1 MDNNKVLYFS
11 QDVKEIVIVVGNHKF
26 RLYENLIKHFMD
38 GTKLIEKVN
47 INSERFYE
55 FANYAISIT
64 NEWKDFAT
72 IVIPSEAKWSVVIKT
87 YNNGT
92 KRYAGI
98 DYCPNNWEKFC
109 NTFDAFFFNKSVDK
123 NNVSKEESNKLII
136 RIPSDFQKV
145 NTLPEDPAN
154 STAYVKQTQSSMCFL
169 LIYPINNE
177 ISMPYENEKAVID
190 GIRST
195 LASDQGLVE
204 VHSGLT
210 NSQKKY
216 IYSIVKSKMESSGMQ
231 YILTMHIDMNNSSMN
246 IQANF
251 DEIGMTGVRDS
262 IILTKMINEGK
273 VIPPDMDEWFKD
285 PYDEKY
291 KTGLLMNI
299 SEKPEYDV
307 MFPEHPL
314 SEARLL
320 IKFILEN
327 N

>member
-1 MDNNKVLYFS
+1 MDKNKIIYFS
-11 QDVKEIVIVVGNHKF
+11 QDVKEIVIVVENHKF
-26 RLYENLIKHFMD
+26 RIDENLIKHFVD
-38 GTKLIEKVN
+38 GTKLIENVT

-55 FANYAISIT
+55 FANYAVAIT

-87 YNNGT
+87 NNNGT

-123 NNVSKEESNKLII
+123 NNVSKEENNKLMI

-154 STAYVKQTQSSMCFL
+154 SAAYVKQTQSSMCFL
-169 LIYPINNE
+169 MIYPINSQNA
-177 ISMPYENEKAVID
+177 MPYENEKAVID

-204 VHSGLT
+204 VQSGLT

-216 IYSIVKSKMESSGMQ
+216 IYSIVKSKMETNGMQ
-231 YILTMHIDMNNSSMN
+231 YILTMNIDMNNFSMN

-251 DEIGMTGVRDS
+251 DEIGTTGIRDT
-262 IILTKMINEGK
+262 IIMNKMINEGK
-273 VIPPDMDEWFKD
+273 LIPPNMDEWFKD
-285 PYDEKY
+285 PYNENY
-291 KTGLLMNI
+291 KNGLLMNM
-299 SEKPEYDV
+299 SEKSEYDV
-307 MFPEHPL
+307 MFPQHPL
-314 SEARLL
+314 SEARSL
-320 IKFILEN
+320 IEFILEN